1 MSIIS
6 SLRRLITVCLGYKK
20 EYPIIT
26 MNEIARSV
34 RRRSSLFPSPEK
46 DHCLSCGR
54 KVTVGQ
60 MSRHVAHFPGCNVGY
75 SRSRSHSA
83 KKNRRPRKR
92 SKRSD
97 VNDVNDV
104 DDHST
109 DRVSSRHSSRRSIFA
124 AANSE
129 SRNHHHENS
138 RLNAI
143 RDVAVMPDESAS
155 CDDFVAMDDEP
166 PP

>member
-34 RRRSSLFPSPEK
+34 RRRTSLFPSPEK

-104 DDHST
+104 DETILPIEYLHDILLAAPYLRLLILSLEIIIMRTVGST
-109 DRVSSRHSSRRSIFA
+109 PF
-124 AANSE
+124 
-129 SRNHHHENS
+129 
-138 RLNAI
+138 
-143 RDVAVMPDESAS
+143 VM
-155 CDDFVAMDDEP
+155 
-166 PP
+166 